1 MRRLLVLLL
10 ALLFTAALCT
20 AEETQLMEASRFTVE
35 LPAGM
40 NPDLDEYSLKEYPFL
55 HHILRPVIIQG
66 ENSSCMLLISLYDF
80 PSDARHRIDAR
91 TNRDHGLFELMCE
104 YYGLSFQGRTVRA
117 DGDYRDFV
125 LGGSPQKGRY
135 LLTFYNVDHGDGYI
149 FELWVKD
156 GALTAAEAEAML
168 VQTAASLREAGV
180 IYPRATGSTLV
191 IIHAGVNVRRAPDPN
206 SAILCVAKQGDTFAF
221 LGESGIWYM
230 IDVNGKV
237 GYVSRTLTEIQE

>member
-1 MRRLLVLLL
+1 MRKLLVLLL
-10 ALLFTAALCT
+10 ALLLTAALCT
-20 AEETQLMEASRFTVE
+20 AEESQPVEAARFTVE

-40 NPDLDEYSLKEYPFL
+40 TPDLDEYSLKDYPFL

-66 ENSSCMLLISLYDF
+66 ENSNCMLLISLYDF

-91 TNRDHGLFELMCE
+91 VNRDHGLFDLMCE
-104 YYGLSFQGRTVRA
+104 YYGLSFPGRTVRA

-125 LGGSPQKGRY
+125 LGGSPEEGRY
-135 LLTFYNVDHGDGYI
+135 LLTFYNDDHGDGYI

-156 GALTAAEAEAML
+156 GALTAAEAEATL
-168 VQTAASLREAGV
+168 LQTASSLREAGV
-180 IYPRATGSTLV
+180 IYPRFTGSTLV
-191 IIHAGVNVRRAPDPN
+191 IIHAGVNVRSAPDPK
-206 SAILCVAKQGDTFAF
+206 SAVLCVVKQGDTFPF

-237 GYVSRTLTEIQE
+237 GYVSMALTEILE